1 VLSAANEETFSAFG
15 PWCAETCIGAS
26 ESEGKKPHQGVA
38 GKNPAL
44 HPGIVWSNS
53 TNALAK
59 DSIKTTIN
67 MDITSEGKVGIEG
80 GMRTAY
86 PSLEIYSYS
95 PGGQSTSI
103 LQMQEHSP
111 SDLAK
116 QNQPIPEVAPQ

>member
-1 VLSAANEETFSAFG
+1 MNGLHDL
-15 PWCAETCIGAS
+15 PGA
-26 ESEGKKPHQGVA
+26 P
-38 GKNPAL
+38 
-44 HPGIVWSNS
+44 
-53 TNALAK
+53 K

-111 SDLAK
+111 SDLAN
-116 QNQPIPEVAPQ
+116 QNQPIPQVAPQ